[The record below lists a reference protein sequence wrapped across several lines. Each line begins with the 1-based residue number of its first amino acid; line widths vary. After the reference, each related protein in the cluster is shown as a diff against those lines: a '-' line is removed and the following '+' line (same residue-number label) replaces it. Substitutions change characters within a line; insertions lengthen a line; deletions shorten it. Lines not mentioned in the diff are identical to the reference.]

1 MIRLASPAFLLLLF
15 LPFLVRFLLPAVKG
29 LHGDALRVPF
39 FDDLQKISQISGEV
53 RLGSTFGKTA
63 FSPLPVLLFAVYA
76 LLVLAAARPQ
86 WAGEPFPLKNE
97 SRDILLV
104 MDISNS
110 MREPDFALKGKRID
124 RLTAVK
130 ATAQEFLEKR
140 ADDRIGLI
148 LFGTNAYLQAPLT
161 FDKKSVSDI
170 LWQMSAGMAGESTAI
185 GDALGLA
192 LKSIKDAPNPDKKII
207 ILLTDGENNDGK
219 LSLPQAIKLAQ
230 DEGVKIYTVG
240 VGSDNAFMGS
250 FLGFPLSGGGQLDEV
265 SLKQIADMTAGRYF
279 RAKDTAGLQKIY
291 SEIDKLEPNDNEGR
305 FIREIKELYY
315 IPLLAAWVLVL
326 ILAFSGRRRY
336 HV

>member
-1 MIRLASPAFLLLLF
+1 MNHVMYPEMLWLLLLPIVF
-15 LPFLVRFLLPAVKG
+15 RYILPAAKG
-29 LHGDALRVPF
+29 LHGDALKVPF
-39 FDDLQKISQISGEV
+39 LRDLEQINIKAGGLWNMRAHDEAKI
-53 RLGSTFGKTA
+53 A
-63 FSPLPVLLFAVYA
+63 MPLVLVYMIWA

-86 WAGEPFPLKNE
+86 WVGEPMRLPGM

-140 ADDRIGLI
+140 VDDRIGLI

-230 DEGVKIYTVG
+230 NEGVKIYTVG
-240 VGSDNAFMGS
+240 VGSDNVFMGS
-250 FLGFPLSGGGQLDEV
+250 FLGFPLAGGGQLDEA
-265 SLKQIADMTAGRYF
+265 SLKQIADLTAGRYF

-291 SEIDKLEPNDNEGR
+291 SEIDKLEPNDTEGR

-315 IPLLAAWVLVL
+315 IPLLAAWVLAL

>member
-1 MIRLASPAFLLLLF
+1 MIQLACPAALLLLL
-15 LPFLVRFLLPAVKG
+15 LPFIVRALLPAVKG

-39 FDDLQKISQISGEV
+39 LNDLQKISKESGEAGF
-53 RLGSTFGKTA
+53 GSAIGDGHRTA
-63 FSPLPVLLFAVYA
+63 VWFLFLIYT

-86 WAGEPFPLKNE
+86 WVGEPFRLKNE

-110 MREPDFALKGKRID
+110 MREPDFVLNRKRID

-140 ADDRIGLI
+140 AEDRIGLI

-192 LKSIKDAPNPDKKII
+192 LKTIKDAPNPDKKIV
-207 ILLTDGENNDGK
+207 ILLTDGENNDGR

-230 DEGVKIYTVG
+230 DEGVKIYTIG

-250 FLGFPLSGGGQLDEV
+250 FMGIPLMGGGQLDEA
-265 SLKQIADMTAGRYF
+265 SLKEIARLTEGRYF

-291 SEIDKLEPNDNEGR
+291 NEIDKLEPNDNEER
-305 FIREIKELYY
+305 FIREIRELFY
-315 IPLLAAWVLVL
+315 IPLLAALALAL

-336 HV
+336 HG

>member
-1 MIRLASPAFLLLLF
+1 MQSKSRQKRDDSF
-15 LPFLVRFLLPAVKG
+15 VKYKI
-29 LHGDALRVPF
+29 LKR
-39 FDDLQKISQISGEV
+39 QK
-53 RLGSTFGKTA
+53 
-63 FSPLPVLLFAVYA
+63 
-76 LLVLAAARPQ
+76 
-86 WAGEPFPLKNE
+86 PFPIKEKGVCLQSGFLFE
-97 SRDILLV
+97 ADCQLFSVSQQDFGLRPFDFG
-104 MDISNS
+104 
-110 MREPDFALKGKRID
+110 DFALNRKRID

-192 LKSIKDAPNPDKKII
+192 LKTIKDAPNPDKKIV
-207 ILLTDGENNDGK
+207 ILLTDGENNDGR

-230 DEGVKIYTVG
+230 DEGVKIYTIG

-250 FLGFPLSGGGQLDEV
+250 FMGIPLMGGGGQLDEA
-265 SLKQIADMTAGRYF
+265 SLKEIARLTEGRYF

-291 SEIDKLEPNDNEGR
+291 GEIDKLEPDDNEER
-305 FIREIKELYY
+305 YIREIRELFY
-315 IPLLAAWVLVL
+315 IPLLAALASAL
-326 ILAFSGRRRY
+326 ILAFGGRRRY
-336 HV
+336 HG